1 MWIFMIDQL
10 ISLSNQWNQ
19 WCEMNLKI
27 LQKKFLIFFRTFFS
41 RWIWFQ
47 ELEMDGLPN
56 LRILKNWTLV
66 GLHCYLFFSLNFVGV
81 FANEYPPRITSSFS
95 RVSASK
101 KNHKQE
107 VPSFILPSSSAVSLF
122 SLLCFCFSG
131 SAQPVSSKSKRRVSS
146 AQCFEN

>member
-1 MWIFMIDQL
+1 
-10 ISLSNQWNQ
+10 
-19 WCEMNLKI
+19 
-27 LQKKFLIFFRTFFS
+27 
-41 RWIWFQ
+41 
-47 ELEMDGLPN
+47 MDGLPN

-107 VPSFILPSSSAVSLF
+107 VPSFILALAALQF
-122 SLLCFCFSG
+122 HYFHFCVFVFQG
-131 SAQPVSSKSKRRVSS
+131 QPNRFQASPK
-146 AQCFEN
+146 EG